1 MTILK
6 ARQIK
11 KYYGKN
17 ENLTKALDGVDLN
30 INQGEFVAIIGAS
43 GSGKS
48 TLLNMIGGLD
58 NPTSGEVQIGG
69 KEIGNM
75 NADELTVFR
84 RRNIGFIFQN
94 YNLIPV
100 LNVLENI
107 TLPIELDGKSPDE
120 SFITEIIDILGLKEK
135 IYKMPSQLSGGQQQR
150 VAIARALASKPSII
164 LADEPSGN
172 LDSVT
177 SEEVLGL
184 MKKMSEQFH
193 QTIVMITHDPN
204 IASKA
209 DRTIKISDGKVI
221 AGSVK

>member
-30 INQGEFVAIIGAS
+30 IKQGEFVAIIGAS

-69 KEIGNM
+69 KEIENM

-150 VAIARALASKPSII
+150 VAIARALASKPNII
-164 LADEPSGN
+164 LADEPTGN

-177 SEEVLGL
+177 SEEVLDL

>member
-75 NADELTVFR
+75 NADELTIFR

-150 VAIARALASKPSII
+150 VAIARALASKPNLI
-164 LADEPSGN
+164 LADEPTGN

-177 SEEVLGL
+177 SEEVLDL

-221 AGSVK
+221 A

>member
-1 MTILK
+1 MAILK

-164 LADEPSGN
+164 LADEPTGN

-177 SEEVLGL
+177 SEEVLDL

-221 AGSVK
+221 A

>member
-30 INQGEFVAIIGAS
+30 IKQGEFVAIIGAS

-150 VAIARALASKPSII
+150 VAIARALASKPNII
-164 LADEPSGN
+164 LADEPTGN

-177 SEEVLGL
+177 SEEVLDL

-221 AGSVK
+221 A

>member
-69 KEIGNM
+69 IEIGNM

-120 SFITEIIDILGLKEK
+120 LFITEIIDILGLKEK

-150 VAIARALASKPSII
+150 VAIARALASKPNII
-164 LADEPSGN
+164 LADEPTGN

-177 SEEVLGL
+177 SEEVLDL
-184 MKKMSEQFH
+184 MKKMSGQFH

-221 AGSVK
+221 A